1 MCEQYHQANQ
11 SVPDALRASEY
22 LAMTGAMPSET
33 VRMQLSVMGR
43 RVIVEAPDPL
53 LLAAVAQ
60 AYAVWLGAPAVE
72 GRPIQI
78 ALETAA
84 EKDLQGPAEVTVD
97 GPRLALSGPGVEG
110 WADAGSLEA
119 FCRVPAS
126 LGTRPAELATEVVDT
141 LLLFL
146 LTRSGRI
153 PLHAAGVMVG
163 GTAVVLAGPS
173 GTGKSTLSLA
183 AMQRGLRILSDDTVY
198 IQLQPSLRIW
208 GFPRPLHVFP
218 ADAPRFTAG
227 TRLRQGKLKAVV
239 PLAADASLPVA
250 DRAVLVLLERGS
262 AVGLRPA
269 AREEAL
275 RALSRLEPGFDLLAE
290 ECAAAAAALA
300 DAGAWHLTLSSD
312 PAEAIE
318 ALIAGF
324 AAASAQIPPP

>member
-1 MCEQYHQANQ
+1 
-11 SVPDALRASEY
+11 
-22 LAMTGAMPSET
+22 MPSET
-33 VRMQLSVMGR
+33 MRMQFSVMGR

-60 AYAVWLGAPAVE
+60 AYAAWLGASAVE
-72 GRPIQI
+72 GRPIRI
-78 ALETAA
+78 ALETA
-84 EKDLQGPAEVTVD
+84 EDDLRGQAEVTVD

-126 LGTRPAELATEVVDT
+126 FAARAAELATEVVDT

-146 LTRSGRI
+146 LTRSGRT
-153 PLHAAGVMVG
+153 PVHAAGVMVG

-173 GTGKSTLSLA
+173 GTGKSTISLA

-227 TRLRQGKLKAVV
+227 NT
-239 PLAADASLPVA
+239 
-250 DRAVLVLLERGS
+250 
-262 AVGLRPA
+262 
-269 AREEAL
+269 
-275 RALSRLEPGFDLLAE
+275 
-290 ECAAAAAALA
+290 
-300 DAGAWHLTLSSD
+300 
-312 PAEAIE
+312 
-318 ALIAGF
+318 
-324 AAASAQIPPP
+324 